1 MKTRHQI
8 LLLLCFLSSN
18 ILLAQEGYL
27 AIRTGYSNTTLTSNS
42 TSDISL
48 SPRHT
53 WHASFVYSQILKDSR
68 FGFSIE
74 PGYMIKGTSIDVD
87 TMDYKF
93 HFISTPVLFDWYPIK
108 NLRINI
114 GPEVA
119 FLVDAKNIKN
129 DSTKVSLN
137 DTYDNSLEISGIIGA
152 SYSLSFFADLGIR
165 YNRSFTPLVSSD
177 PALKREDLF
186 SEYFQVF
193 LLLKIAN

>member
-1 MKTRHQI
+1 MKIRHHV
-8 LLLLCFLSSN
+8 LLLICFLSSN
-18 ILLAQEGYL
+18 FLLAQEGYL
-27 AIRTGYSNTTLTSNS
+27 AIRTGYSNTALTSNS

-48 SPRHT
+48 SRRHT
-53 WHASFVYSQILKDSR
+53 WHASLVYSQIFANSR

-74 PGYMIKGTSIDVD
+74 PGYMIKGTRIDVD

-93 HFISTPVLFDWYPIK
+93 HFISTPILFDFYPIK

-119 FLVDAKNIKN
+119 FLVDAKNTVN
-129 DSTKVSLN
+129 DTTKVSLT

-152 SYSLSFFADLGIR
+152 SYSLSFFADLGMR
-165 YNRSFTPLVSSD
+165 YNRSFMPLASSD
-177 PALKREDLF
+177 PALKREDLS